1 MTSNCRERERQ
12 EDVAP
17 AASQK
22 RDNKLKTCT
31 AWKSVRYCNMLHA
44 RRSIDQNTNDHER
57 KDSLNYMT
65 KFCTSSLLAAT
76 MVIAPLFI
84 ALSATDPSSSIAMA
98 CCSNMIC
105 VGSMMPIR
113 ARDERIAAS
122 NMSILA
128 TSSTGIA
135 RRSQH
140 ECYEKKEVMGFMRY
154 D

>member
-12 EDVAP
+12 DDVAP

-22 RDNKLKTCT
+22 WWHIKLKTCT

-44 RRSIDQNTNDHER
+44 RRSIDQNTNDHAR

-84 ALSATDPSSSIAMA
+84 ALSATDPSSSIWWHVAA
-98 CCSNMIC
+98 KRS
-105 VGSMMPIR
+105 V
-113 ARDERIAAS
+113 AAAS
-122 NMSILA
+122 MPTSFVRWKRSWFQLA
-128 TSSTGIA
+128 HSAGSLHQI
-135 RRSQH
+135 RR
-140 ECYEKKEVMGFMRY
+140 KKPTRKLWKE
-154 D
+154 

>member
-1 MTSNCRERERQ
+1 MMLRLRHRRR
-12 EDVAP
+12 D
-17 AASQK
+17 
-22 RDNKLKTCT
+22 DNKLKTCT

-44 RRSIDQNTNDHER
+44 RRSIDQNTNDHAR

-105 VGSMMPIR
+105 VGFDDANQMREMKESLHPTCTFWR
-113 ARDERIAAS
+113 RPLPELHEEA
-122 NMSILA
+122 NMNA
-128 TSSTGIA
+128 MK
-135 RRSQH
+135 RKR
-140 ECYEKKEVMGFMRY
+140 
-154 D
+154 